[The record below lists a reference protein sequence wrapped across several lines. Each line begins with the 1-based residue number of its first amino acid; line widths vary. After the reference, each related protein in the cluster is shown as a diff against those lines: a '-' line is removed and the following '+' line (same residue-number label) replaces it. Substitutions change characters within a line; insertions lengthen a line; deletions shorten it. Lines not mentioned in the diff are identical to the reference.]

1 MAAHVCRLRKMKRW
15 QTLCGLAKPYVFIS
29 LTSWAPTKI
38 PMKSCAN
45 VSTCIEEST
54 TVKVCLQLCQAC
66 LFWGGH
72 QRIFSFFASRSQE
85 EWDHDSYFIAQAKL
99 GKTTYPWIYGT
110 WARWYSAAGIKSCPQ
125 LTLPTAEQRDS
136 LLSIG
141 QGREKVWLQSCF
153 LWHAFANN
161 LAAVS
166 TVLVLKSP
174 FSICPLF

>member
-1 MAAHVCRLRKMKRW
+1 MALLSHMYLFPLPLGLPPRSPWRAALTCPRVLKRAQLW
-15 QTLCGLAKPYVFIS
+15 R
-29 LTSWAPTKI
+29 
-38 PMKSCAN
+38 
-45 VSTCIEEST
+45 
-54 TVKVCLQLCQAC
+54 LCQAC

-99 GKTTYPWIYGT
+99 GKTTYPSIYGT

-153 LWHAFANN
+153 LWHTFANN